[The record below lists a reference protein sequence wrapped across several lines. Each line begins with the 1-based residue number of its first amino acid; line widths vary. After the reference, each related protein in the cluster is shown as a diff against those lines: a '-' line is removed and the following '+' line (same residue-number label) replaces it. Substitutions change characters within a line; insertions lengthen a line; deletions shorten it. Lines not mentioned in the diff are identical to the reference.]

1 MRAPAGQGPEH
12 PGEKGEWLGAGRDQ
26 DKESEALASGAK
38 VETAPK
44 NAVIK
49 INSI

>member
-1 MRAPAGQGPEH
+1 MRGTAGQGTEDPE
-12 PGEKGEWLGAGRDQ
+12 EKGEQAGAGRDQ
-26 DKESEALASGAK
+26 GKESEALASGAK